1 MRLASI
7 CLWFHRDDM
16 LMVCTNFTWFIDG
29 ALVLDPLRVII
40 IVGSDLLV
48 AWHCLDIFFG
58 ALEFKQRWKS
68 FGGNKRQQCVIKRAR
83 YLYMTK
89 FKAWN
94 KDLKDVVTNSIFLL
108 RWNR

>member
-7 CLWFHRDDM
+7 CLWFHRDDK

-58 ALEFKQRWKS
+58 ALEFKHKDERVLEGIRDNNVSSSAQGICIWQNLKLE
-68 FGGNKRQQCVIKRAR
+68 IK
-83 YLYMTK
+83 
-89 FKAWN
+89 
-94 KDLKDVVTNSIFLL
+94 I
-108 RWNR
+108 